1 MAFFTFVIGKRT
13 LRRGLRMGPG
23 EIAQRLRTLASLPR
37 DPGLIPEP
45 TWLTNSSSR
54 GIRHPLLASVGT
66 SHTCAETCI
75 HAGRQNSITHISK
88 SRFKKKNSLVVY
100 TLFPAL
106 GRQRQVDLWI
116 RGQPGLQREFQDSQG
131 YTEKPCLKKQNNH
144 KTKNNKQTENQK
156 AKLKTKE

>member
-75 HAGRQNSITHISK
+75 HAGRKNSITHISK
-88 SRFKKKNSLVVY
+88 SRFKKKKFLGSVHFIPSTWETEAGGSLNSR
-100 TLFPAL
+100 PAWSTE
-106 GRQRQVDLWI
+106 GVP
-116 RGQPGLQREFQDSQG
+116 GQPGLHRETLSR
-131 YTEKPCLKKQNNH
+131 
-144 KTKNNKQTENQK
+144 KTKKKKKKKKVIVN
-156 AKLKTKE
+156 